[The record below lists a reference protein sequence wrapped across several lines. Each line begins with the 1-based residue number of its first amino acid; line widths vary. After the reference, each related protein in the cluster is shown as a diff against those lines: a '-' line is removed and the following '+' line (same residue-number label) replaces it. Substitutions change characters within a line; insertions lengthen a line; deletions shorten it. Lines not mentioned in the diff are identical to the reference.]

1 MSISSVYEYE
11 RTMPESGR
19 FLKKRERERTRAVG
33 DTPTAC
39 GVLLETGGEG
49 GVLSRIF
56 SAIN

>member
-19 FLKKRERERTRAVG
+19 LLKKREHERTRAVG

-39 GVLLETGGEG
+39 GVLLETGGEWG
-49 GVLSRIF
+49 T
-56 SAIN
+56 